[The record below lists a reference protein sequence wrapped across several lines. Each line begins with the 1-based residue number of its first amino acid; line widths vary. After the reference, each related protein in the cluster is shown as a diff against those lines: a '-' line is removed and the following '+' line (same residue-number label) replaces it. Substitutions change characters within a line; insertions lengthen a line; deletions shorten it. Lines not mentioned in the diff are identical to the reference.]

1 MAKGDFLI
9 KMSRSFHKV
18 GFQLKKHSPE
28 ILVAAGVVG
37 TVVSAVMACKATTK
51 LEGVLNET
59 KSNVDAIHA
68 AAERK
73 EVNGVEYTD
82 KMKKKDLTIIY
93 AKGGL
98 NLVKLYGPSV
108 ALGAAS
114 IGCILTSHN
123 IVRKRNIALAAAYT
137 AVDSGFKEYRGR
149 VVERF
154 GEELDKELKYNV
166 KAEEVKEK
174 VVDENGKEQ
183 TVTTVVRT
191 PIDPNYT
198 SEYARFYDVG
208 CNGWTKNPEYNLM
221 FLRQQQNYA
230 NDLLQKRGH
239 VFLNEVYDMLGIP
252 RSSAGQIVGWVLGSE
267 TGDDY
272 IDFGIYDVH
281 KPTNMDFVNGHE
293 RSILLDF
300 NVDGVV
306 YDLLN

>member
-1 MAKGDFLI
+1 M
-9 KMSRSFHKV
+9 

>member
-9 KMSRSFHKV
+9 KVSRSFHKV

-28 ILVAAGVVG
+28 ILVVTGVVG

-51 LEGVLNET
+51 INTVLDET
-59 KSNVDAIHA
+59 KANVEAIHE
-68 AAERK
+68 AAEKK
-73 EVNGVEYTD
+73 EVGGVEYTD
-82 KMKKKDLTIIY
+82 KMKKKDLTITY
-93 AKGGL
+93 ARTGL

-108 ALGAAS
+108 VVGAAS
-114 IGCILTSHN
+114 IGAILTSHN

-149 VVERF
+149 VVERL
-154 GEELDKELKYNV
+154 GEEMDKELKYNI
-166 KAEEVKEK
+166 KAKEVEEK

-183 TVTTVVRT
+183 TVTTIVRT
-191 PIDPNYT
+191 PVDPNHT

-230 NDLLQKRGH
+230 NDLLNTRGY

-252 RSSAGQIVGWVLGSE
+252 RTTAGQEVGWVLGTENSD
-267 TGDDY
+267 GY

-281 KPTNMDFVNGHE
+281 KPTNMDFVNGWE

-300 NVDGVV
+300 NVDGPVHH
-306 YDLLN
+306 LLG

>member
-9 KMSRSFHKV
+9 KMRRSFHKA

-59 KSNVDAIHA
+59 KTNVDVIHV
-68 AAERK
+68 AAEKK
-73 EVNGVEYTD
+73 EINGVEYTD
-82 KMKKKDLTIIY
+82 KDKKKDLTITY
-93 AKGGL
+93 AKAGL
-98 NLVKLYGPSV
+98 KLVKLYGPSV

-114 IGCILTSHN
+114 IGCILTSHK

-154 GEELDKELKYNV
+154 GEELDKELKYNI

-174 VVDENGKEQ
+174 VVDENGKEK

-191 PIDPNYT
+191 PIDPNCT

-252 RSSAGQIVGWVLGSE
+252 RSSAGQAVGWVLGGG
-267 TGDDY
+267 GDDY

-281 KPTNMDFVNGHE
+281 KPTNMDFVNGYE

-300 NVDGVV
+300 NVDGPI
-306 YDLLN
+306 YELLG